1 MNMIAIILAGGLGT
15 RISNET
21 TKKPKPLILI
31 NNKPIISYIISHYRK
46 HHINKFIIAGG
57 YKFEK
62 LSQYFHSMKKD
73 DNMFFDNG
81 TTNKIEPQKHNK
93 FLNSPKKNKF
103 FVKVINTG
111 LKTQTGGRIMKL
123 KSLLKEQ
130 DHFFLTYGDGISNV
144 NINKTYKQFKK
155 QNYIAQV
162 TAVRS
167 PPRFGEIKFSERNKS
182 VKKFS
187 EKPSKDASWINGG
200 FFILRNKALD
210 FLKKDENFEKDILPR
225 IVKKKGLSF
234 YKHSGYWQGMDTP
247 RDKEKLEKDIK
258 SGKIRF

>member
-62 LSQYFHSMKKD
+62 LSQYFRCKKD
-73 DNMFFDNG
+73 DNMFFDKR
-81 TTNKIEPQKHNK
+81 TTNKIEPQKYNK
-93 FLNSPKKNKF
+93 FLNSSKKNKF

-155 QNYIAQV
+155 QNYTVQV

-167 PPRFGEIKFSERNKS
+167 PPRFGEIKFSKRNNS

-200 FFILRNKALD
+200 FFILKKKALN

-234 YKHSGYWQGMDTP
+234 YKHSGYWQCMDTP
-247 RDKEKLEKDIK
+247 RDKDKLERDIK